1 MMMGGGYGQQP
12 QQPHPPP
19 PTFDGTGTPTSIFNP
34 AMAVPDPVGPPP
46 TSGGSAPPGAQP
58 MDRPNMMM
66 PPHSAGPG
74 WNDPPPSVM
83 NTTAKKSAIT
93 KPTAVADPITSP
105 IMSVGPLPQA
115 APADPYGMPQQSQQQ
130 FYNPPTNQGAPAG
143 YYGYDQQ
150 PQQQQMAQP
159 PMMPGNFA

>member
-1 MMMGGGYGQQP
+1 MRIY
-12 QQPHPPP
+12 
-19 PTFDGTGTPTSIFNP
+19 TDDFFIAT
-34 AMAVPDPVGPPP
+34 
-46 TSGGSAPPGAQP
+46 GAQP

-105 IMSVGPLPQA
+105 IMSVGPLPGA
-115 APADPYGMPQQSQQQ
+115 ADPYGMPPQQSQQQ
-130 FYNPPTNQGAPAG
+130 
-143 YYGYDQQ
+143 
-150 PQQQQMAQP
+150 
-159 PMMPGNFA
+159 